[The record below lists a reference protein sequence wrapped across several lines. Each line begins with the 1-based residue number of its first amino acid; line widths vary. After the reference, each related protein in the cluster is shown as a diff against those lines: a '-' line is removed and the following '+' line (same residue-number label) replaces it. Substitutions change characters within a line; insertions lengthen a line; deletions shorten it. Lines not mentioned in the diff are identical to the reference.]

1 MPPAHCYSVLA
12 IYHKMYKT
20 PERVCF
26 MEDNVS
32 YTIDK
37 GEISHQ
43 KMQLLVISRRPQ
55 YLHHVKEN
63 IRYNIE
69 KQLFEIFQKYV

>member
-1 MPPAHCYSVLA
+1 
-12 IYHKMYKT
+12 
-20 PERVCF
+20 

-37 GEISHQ
+37 GEIRHQ

-63 IRYNIE
+63 IRYTIE